1 MPRFQYQDVTNA
13 RSSES
18 EAILESMS
26 LEKASKIGLMAK
38 ELASTYPVQQQTYSK
53 NLDIVSP
60 ALLNG
65 DASIMIVGD
74 SINNP
79 SQANFMRVGYQNS
92 WDPAYWKGISQALS
106 NGNSTQNGSMINGG
120 HGSGITGTSELSNG
134 PDPENAVVIGTA
146 FSGTQVQPLGSVTGV
161 NFTNS
166 EQTAAGS
173 SSRAYVLNG
182 ILAPLALWSGSQQ
195 STHIFNG
202 TQTAIRAL
210 IFAEQ
215 DCTVIVDWKFGSG
228 GNGSVNG
235 VQYNLTEGYN
245 TIEQVVDNTG
255 VTGNNGGTS
264 IYLLGPTNTR
274 IQLLACTYMDKAVTG
289 MQMAFTGGGGF
300 KTANHKY
307 NNNNP
312 ATRLSAFD
320 NRPHYYDDEAMKQYL
335 DFMDTNIVMIQIG
348 ANDGNIS
355 GVIEHTQ
362 GIIERYRKLK
372 SGLKF
377 ILVSQYEA
385 TANSTRWEKQSIF
398 YRNIAGSGGFEDVAF
413 IDLRKKVLDDLGS
426 YNVMKVT
433 YLGDPTHPNLA
444 GANKFA
450 EISWDIIT
458 ASASAAGSS
467 ATVFPS
473 VVYGNEQYQQLMTSL
488 KRTK

>member
-1 MPRFQYQDVTNA
+1 MPRFEYQDVTNA

-38 ELASTYPVQQQTYSK
+38 ELANTYPVQQQTYSK

-79 SQANFMRVGYQNS
+79 TQANFMRVGYQNS
-92 WDPAYWKGISQALS
+92 WDPAYWKGISQGMS
-106 NGNSTQNGSMINGG
+106 NGNQAQNGSQITGG
-120 HGSGITGTSELSNG
+120 VGSGISGTSAMSNG
-134 PDPENAVVIGTA
+134 PDPENSAVINTA
-146 FSGTQVQPLGSVTGV
+146 FSGTQVQPLGSSTGV
-161 NFTNS
+161 NATLS
-166 EQTAAGS
+166 EQTAQGS
-173 SSRAYVLNG
+173 TSRAYTING
-182 ILAPLALWSGSQQ
+182 ILNSLALWSGSQQ

-202 TQTAIRAL
+202 TQTAIRCL
-210 IFAEQ
+210 IYAEQ
-215 DCTVIVDWKFGSG
+215 DCTVRVDWKFGSG
-228 GNGSVNG
+228 GNGSENG
-235 VQYNLTEGYN
+235 NQYSLTAGYN
-245 TIEQVVDNTG
+245 TIEKVVDNTG
-255 VTGNNGGTS
+255 VSSNNGGTS
-264 IYLLGPTNTR
+264 IYLLGPTGTR

-289 MQMAFTGGGGF
+289 MQMAYTGGGGF
-300 KTANHKY
+300 KTANHRFNY
-307 NNNNP
+307 NNP
-312 ATRLSAFD
+312 ATNLSAFN
-320 NRPHYYDDEAMKQYL
+320 NRPHYYSDEAMKEYL
-335 DFMDTNIVMIQIG
+335 NFMDTNIVMIQLG

-355 GVIEHTQ
+355 GVTEHTQ
-362 GIIERYRKLK
+362 GIIERYRNLR

-377 ILVSQYEA
+377 ILVAQYEA
-385 TANSTRWEKQSIF
+385 NATTSRWEAQSTF

-413 IDLRKKVLDDLGS
+413 IDLCKKVRDDLGS
-426 YNVMKVT
+426 YDVMKTT
-433 YLGDPTHPNLA
+433 YLQDPVHPNLA

-473 VVYGNEQYQQLMTSL
+473 VIYGNEQYQQLMTSL
-488 KRTK
+488 KRVK